1 MKRGVSIVIKVFY
14 YIDNNS
20 EFKENYQIP
29 TKNPHNSILNF
40 TQTKDNEI
48 CYLEEDLH
56 KYIINFYDL
65 NERKIQSSFSI
76 SFGSYMLGIFN
87 MVNKDL
93 LIIGDCFR
101 IGVTD
106 VNKYLLLKII
116 IIPDSNFFFSFCMI
130 NEKMFLIGDDQG
142 KIIQW
147 RICGNNINL
156 ISEKKNAHTSRINS
170 LALLN
175 FVKIIITIFQ
185 YLFKMQKSY

>member
-1 MKRGVSIVIKVFY
+1 
-14 YIDNNS
+14 
-20 EFKENYQIP
+20 
-29 TKNPHNSILNF
+29 
-40 TQTKDNEI
+40 
-48 CYLEEDLH
+48 
-56 KYIINFYDL
+56 
-65 NERKIQSSFSI
+65 
-76 SFGSYMLGIFN
+76 MLGIFN

-175 FVKIIITIFQ
+175 FVKIIITMFQ
-185 YLFKMQKSY
+185 YLFKMQESY